1 MKPPGIGSSSLSTD
15 MDSTPLPRRRDF
27 LQTAGLG
34 VLGWPVMQSFFGSSM
49 AAQAQTAA
57 PTGTPALPQLNRFPR
72 MMQDWLV
79 NEVRAAEQR
88 GNARRE
94 ALKTKADA
102 EAYVKSVQER
112 IRTCFGPLPEKTPL
126 NAKVTKV
133 LERDKTMERDHY
145 RIENIVFES
154 RPNYLVTGNLYLPA
168 GPGRKGPFPGVIGV
182 CGHSLNGKA
191 EAAYQSFAQ
200 GLARQGMACFLID
213 PVGQGERFQYLNE
226 KLGSRL
232 GGGTSEHNQMGA
244 PQALVGE
251 FLGTWFVWDAM
262 RALDYLLTRKEIDP
276 QHLGVTGNSGGGT
289 QTTWL
294 CGMEPRFTMAAPSCF
309 VTTFR
314 RDAENELPQDMEQCP
329 PRVLAE
335 DLDHCDFLAAMAP
348 KPVIIMA
355 QEKDYFDARGSA
367 ETYERLKKLYTLLGK
382 PENIQLHIGP
392 DPHGYTQP
400 NREAMYRFFSKA
412 TSIPAA
418 DAEPPITV
426 EKDEDLLCAPRG
438 QVSESGSRTLMSF
451 TRDKAEALAKK
462 RGSVG
467 GDALKKAVRSV
478 LKMPAL
484 ADSPPDYRILRTVGQ
499 RKYPAKAY
507 CAYAVETEPLIHA
520 LVTRLS
526 EEALTSRLPRGQS
539 KAVLYIS
546 HRSADAELRSD
557 PFVQELIASAP
568 DAAFFACDV
577 RGIGDSQP
585 DTCGANQFLGRYGS
599 HYFYSAYSLMLDRP
613 LLGQRTFD
621 VLRVIQL
628 LAAAGHTEIHL
639 AGHGWGALPAAFAA
653 LLSEDVKQVTLKHAL
668 TSFHDLA
675 IHDDQQWPNA
685 FMLPYVLEHFD
696 LPDCY
701 TALKSRDLRLI
712 EPWGAA
718 DGMK

>member
-1 MKPPGIGSSSLSTD
+1 
-15 MDSTPLPRRRDF
+15 MDSPPLPRRRDF
-27 LQTAGLG
+27 LQTTGLG
-34 VLGWPVMQSFFGSSM
+34 LLSWPVMQSFFGQTSTVL
-49 AAQAQTAA
+49 AQTSATVPAA
-57 PTGTPALPQLNRFPR
+57 AVPALNRFPR

-79 NEVRAAEQR
+79 TEVRAAESR
-88 GNARRE
+88 GNARRD

-102 EAYVKSVQER
+102 EVYVKSVQER
-112 IRTCFGPLPEKTPL
+112 IRECFGPLPEKTPL

-133 LERDKTMERDHY
+133 LERDGY
-145 RIENIVFES
+145 RVENIVFES
-154 RPNYLVTGNLYLPA
+154 RPNFLVTGNLYLPTN
-168 GPGRKGPFPGVIGV
+168 RKGPVPGVIGV

-191 EAAYQSFAQ
+191 AEAYQSFAQ
-200 GLARQGMACFLID
+200 GLARQGQSCFIID
-213 PVGQGERFQYLNE
+213 PAGQGERFQYLNE

-232 GGGTSEHNQMGA
+232 GGGTSEHNQMGG
-244 PQALVGE
+244 PQALIGE

-262 RALDYLLTRKEIDP
+262 RALDYLLTRQEIDP
-276 QHLGVTGNSGGGT
+276 KHIGVTGNSGGGT
-289 QTTWL
+289 QTAWL
-294 CGMEPRFTMAAPSCF
+294 CGMESRFTMGAPSCF

-329 PRVLAE
+329 PRVLAH

-367 ETYERLKKLYTLLGK
+367 ETYERLKQLYTLLGK

-392 DPHGYTQP
+392 DPHGYTQS
-400 NREAMYRFFSKA
+400 NREAMYRFFGKV
-412 TSIPAA
+412 TGIPAA
-418 DAEPPITV
+418 TTEPTITV
-426 EKDEDLLCAPRG
+426 EKDADLLCTPRG
-438 QVSESGSRTLMSF
+438 QVAEVGSRTLMSF
-451 TRDKAEALAKK
+451 TREKADLLAAK
-462 RGSVG
+462 RKHLTDES
-467 GDALKKAVRSV
+467 LKKAVRET
-478 LKMPAL
+478 LKLPLL
-484 ADSPPDYRILRTVGQ
+484 ADSPPDYRILRSVGG
-499 RKYPAKAY
+499 RKYPTKAY
-507 CAYAVETEPLIHA
+507 CTYAVETEPLIHA

-526 EEALTSRLPRGQS
+526 DEALTSRLPRGFS

-546 HRSADAELRSD
+546 HRSADAELRGD

-568 DAAFFACDV
+568 NAAFFACDV

-599 HYFYSAYSLMLDRP
+599 HYFYAAYSQMLDRP

-639 AGHGWGALPAAFAA
+639 AGQGWGALPAAFAA
-653 LLSEDVKQVTLKHAL
+653 LLSREVNQVTLKHAL
-668 TSFHDLA
+668 TSFHELA
-675 IHDDQQWPNA
+675 VHDDQQWPTA
-685 FMLPYVLEHFD
+685 FMLPQVLHHFD

-701 TALKSRDLRLI
+701 TALQKQKLQLI
-712 EPWGAA
+712 EPWTAA

>member
-1 MKPPGIGSSSLSTD
+1 
-15 MDSTPLPRRRDF
+15 MDTPSLPRRRDF
-27 LQTAGLG
+27 LQTTGMGLM
-34 VLGWPVMQSFFGSSM
+34 GWPLVQGLLGSST
-49 AAQAQTAA
+49 ATAQTAA
-57 PTGTPALPQLNRFPR
+57 PATTTTTLPPLNRFPR

-79 NEVRAAEQR
+79 NEVRAAEKR
-88 GNARRE
+88 GNAKRE
-94 ALKTKADA
+94 ALHTKADA

-112 IRTCFGPLPEKTPL
+112 IRESFGPLPEKTPL
-126 NAKVTKV
+126 NAKVTQT
-133 LERDKTMERDHY
+133 LEREGY

-154 RPNYLVTGNLYLPA
+154 RPGYLVTGNLYLPT
-168 GPGRKGPFPGVIGV
+168 GHKGKVPGVIGT

-191 EAAYQSFAQ
+191 AEAYQSFAQ
-200 GLARQGMACFLID
+200 GLARQGQACFLID

-262 RALDYLLTRKEIDP
+262 RALDYLITRPEIDP
-276 QHLGVTGNSGGGT
+276 NHLGVTGNSGGGT

-294 CGMEPRFTMAAPSCF
+294 CGMEPRFTMGAPSCF

-329 PRVLAE
+329 PRVLAH

-348 KPVIIMA
+348 KPVIILA
-355 QEKDYFDARGSA
+355 QEKDFFDNRGST

-392 DPHGYTQP
+392 DPHGYSLS
-400 NREAMYRFFSKA
+400 NREAMYHFFGQA
-412 TSIPAA
+412 TGIPAA
-418 DAEPPITV
+418 AAEPAIIL
-426 EKDEDLLCAPRG
+426 EKDPDLFCTPKG
-438 QVSESGSRTLMSF
+438 QVAEMGSRTLMSF
-451 TRDKAEALAKK
+451 TSEHAEALAKK
-462 RGSVG
+462 REAPRGAALEKSV
-467 GDALKKAVRSV
+467 RNV
-478 LKMPAL
+478 LKLSAQPE
-484 ADSPPDYRILRTVGQ
+484 SPPDYRILRSAGA
-499 RKYPAKAY
+499 RKYPTKSY
-507 CAYAVETEPLIHA
+507 CTYAVETEPMIHA

-526 EEALTSRLPRGQS
+526 DEALTSRLPRGQS

-557 PFVQELIASAP
+557 PFVQELITASP
-568 DAAFFACDV
+568 DAAIFACDV
-577 RGIGDSQP
+577 RGMGDSQP

-599 HYFYSAYSLMLDRP
+599 HYFYAAFSQMLDRP

-639 AGHGWGALPAAFAA
+639 AGQGWGALPAALAA
-653 LLSEDVKQVTLKHAL
+653 VLCKDIKQITLKHAL
-668 TSFHDLA
+668 TAFHELA
-675 IHDDQQWPNA
+675 VHEDQQWPNA
-685 FMLPYVLEHFD
+685 VMLPQVLAHFD

-701 TALKSRDLRLI
+701 AELQTRTLQLI

-718 DGMK
+718 GGMK

>member
-1 MKPPGIGSSSLSTD
+1 
-15 MDSTPLPRRRDF
+15 MDSSPLPRRRDF
-27 LQTAGLG
+27 LQTTGLG
-34 VLGWPVMQSFFGSSM
+34 LLGLPALQSFFGSTGS
-49 AAQAQTAA
+49 ALAQTAA
-57 PTGTPALPQLNRFPR
+57 PAATPTATAAAVPALNRFPR

-79 NEVRAAEQR
+79 AEVRAAEQR

-112 IRTCFGPLPEKTPL
+112 IRECFGPLPEKTPL
-126 NAKVTKV
+126 NAKVTKT
-133 LERDKTMERDHY
+133 LERDGY

-154 RPNYLVTGNLYLPA
+154 RPGYLVTGNFYLPTN
-168 GPGRKGPFPGVIGV
+168 RRNKVPGVIGV

-191 EAAYQSFAQ
+191 AEAYQSFAQ
-200 GLARQGMACFLID
+200 GLARQGQACFLVD

-232 GGGTSEHNQMGA
+232 GGGTSEHNQMGV
-244 PQALVGE
+244 PQTLVGE

-262 RALDYLLTRKEIDP
+262 RALDYLITRPEIDTK
-276 QHLGVTGNSGGGT
+276 HLGITGNSGGGT

-329 PRVLAE
+329 PRVLAH

-348 KPVIIMA
+348 KPVIILA
-355 QEKDYFDARGSA
+355 QEKDFFDNRGST
-367 ETYERLKKLYTLLGK
+367 ESYERLKKLYALLGK

-392 DPHGYTQP
+392 DPHGYTQS
-400 NREAMYRFFSKA
+400 NREAMYRFFGKA
-412 TSIPAA
+412 TGVPPAA
-418 DAEPPITV
+418 AEPAITI
-426 EKDEDLLCAPRG
+426 EKDEELLCTPKG
-438 QVSESGSRTLMSF
+438 QVAEEGSRTLMTF
-451 TRDKAEALAKK
+451 AKEKAEALAAK
-462 RGSVG
+462 RK
-467 GDALKKAVRSV
+467 ALSGAALQQAVRKV
-478 LKMPAL
+478 LKLPAL
-484 ADSPPDYRILRTVGQ
+484 ADSPPDYRILRSAGQ
-499 RKYPAKAY
+499 RKYPTKGY
-507 CAYAVETEPLIHA
+507 CTYAVETEPLIHA

-526 EEALTSRLPRGQS
+526 DEALTSRLPRGQS

-557 PFVQELIASAP
+557 PFVKELIAAAP

-577 RGIGDSQP
+577 RGMGDSQP

-599 HYFYSAYSLMLDRP
+599 HYFYAAFSQMLDRP
-613 LLGQRTFD
+613 LPGQRTFD

-628 LAAAGHTEIHL
+628 LVAAGHTEIHL
-639 AGHGWGALPAAFAA
+639 AGQGWGALPATFAA
-653 LLSEDVKQVTLKHAL
+653 LLSKEVKQVTLKHAL
-668 TSFHDLA
+668 SSFHELA
-675 IHDDQQWPNA
+675 VHEDQQWPA
-685 FMLPYVLEHFD
+685 AIMLPQVLQHFD

-701 TALKSRDLRLI
+701 QALQAQKLQLI
-712 EPWGAA
+712 EPWSAA

>member
-1 MKPPGIGSSSLSTD
+1 
-15 MDSTPLPRRRDF
+15 MDSPPLPRRREF
-27 LQTAGLG
+27 LQTTGLG
-34 VLGWPVMQSFFGSSM
+34 LLSWPVVQSFFGQTS
-49 AAQAQTAA
+49 AVLAQTSATA
-57 PTGTPALPQLNRFPR
+57 PTAGVPALNRFPR

-79 NEVRAAEQR
+79 AEVRAAESR

-112 IRTCFGPLPEKTPL
+112 IRDCFGPLPEKTPL
-126 NAKVTKV
+126 NAKVTKT
-133 LERDKTMERDHY
+133 LERDGYH
-145 RIENIVFES
+145 IENIVFES
-154 RPNYLVTGNLYLPA
+154 RPNFLVTGNLYLPTNQKS
-168 GPGRKGPFPGVIGV
+168 PVPGVIGV

-191 EAAYQSFAQ
+191 AEAYQSFAQ
-200 GLARQGMACFLID
+200 GLARQGQACFIID
-213 PVGQGERFQYLNE
+213 PAGQGERFQYLNE

-232 GGGTSEHNQMGA
+232 GGGTSEHNQMGG
-244 PQALVGE
+244 PQALIGE

-262 RALDYLLTRKEIDP
+262 RALDYLLTRQEIDP
-276 QHLGVTGNSGGGT
+276 KHLGVTGNSGGGT

-294 CGMEPRFTMAAPSCF
+294 CGMEPRFTMGAPSCF

-329 PRVLAE
+329 PRVLAH

-355 QEKDYFDARGSA
+355 QEKDYFDARGST

-392 DPHGYTQP
+392 DPHGYTQS
-400 NREAMYRFFSKA
+400 NREAMYRFFGKV
-412 TSIPAA
+412 TGIPAA
-418 DAEPPITV
+418 ATEPTITV
-426 EKDEDLLCAPRG
+426 EKDADLLCTPRG
-438 QVSESGSRTLMSF
+438 QVAEAGSRTLMSF
-451 TRDKAEALAKK
+451 TREKADDLAAKRKHLSGEALQ
-462 RGSVG
+462 
-467 GDALKKAVRSV
+467 KAVRET
-478 LKMPAL
+478 LKLPAL
-484 ADSPPDYRILRTVGQ
+484 ADSPPDYRILRSVGV
-499 RKYPAKAY
+499 RKYPTKAY
-507 CAYAVETEPLIHA
+507 CTYAVETEPLIHA

-526 EEALTSRLPRGQS
+526 NEALTSRLPRGLR

-546 HRSADAELRSD
+546 NRSADAELRSD
-557 PFVQELIASAP
+557 PFVQELIAYAP

-585 DTCGANQFLGRYGS
+585 DTCGANQFNGRYGS
-599 HYFYSAYSLMLDRP
+599 HYFYAAYSQMLDRP
-613 LLGQRTFD
+613 LLGQRSFD

-639 AGHGWGALPAAFAA
+639 AGQGWGALPAALAA
-653 LLSEDVKQVTLKHAL
+653 LLSREVKQVTLKHAL
-668 TSFHDLA
+668 TSFHELA
-675 IHDDQQWPNA
+675 VHDDQQWPTA
-685 FMLPYVLEHFD
+685 FMLPQVLHHFD

-701 TALKSRDLRLI
+701 KALQSQKLQLI
-712 EPWGAA
+712 EPWTAA

>member
-1 MKPPGIGSSSLSTD
+1 
-15 MDSTPLPRRRDF
+15 MDSSPLPRRRDF
-27 LQTAGLG
+27 LQTTGLG
-34 VLGWPVMQSFFGSSM
+34 LLGWPVMQSLFGHTST
-49 AAQAQTAA
+49 ALAQTAA
-57 PTGTPALPQLNRFPR
+57 TAPTAAVPPLNRFPR

-79 NEVRAAEQR
+79 TEVRAAEAR
-88 GNARRE
+88 GNARRD

-102 EAYVKSVQER
+102 EAYVKSVQDR
-112 IRTCFGPLPEKTPL
+112 IRQCFGPLPEKTPL
-126 NAKVTKV
+126 NTKVTKT
-133 LERDKTMERDHY
+133 LERDGY

-154 RPNYLVTGNLYLPA
+154 RPNFLVTGNLYLPTN
-168 GPGRKGPFPGVIGV
+168 RKGPVPGVIGV

-191 EAAYQSFAQ
+191 AEAYQSFAQ
-200 GLARQGMACFLID
+200 GLARQGQACFIID
-213 PVGQGERFQYLNE
+213 PAGQGERFQYLNE

-232 GGGTSEHNQMGA
+232 GGGTSEHNQMGG
-244 PQALVGE
+244 PQALIGE

-262 RALDYLLTRKEIDP
+262 RALDYLLTRNEIDP

-294 CGMEPRFTMAAPSCF
+294 CGMEPRFTMGAPSCF

-329 PRVLAE
+329 PRVLAH
-335 DLDHCDFLAAMAP
+335 DLDHGDFLAAMAP

-355 QEKDYFDARGSA
+355 QEKDYFDARGST

-392 DPHGYTQP
+392 DPHGYTQS
-400 NREAMYRFFSKA
+400 NREAMYRFFGKV
-412 TSIPAA
+412 TGIPAA
-418 DAEPPITV
+418 AAEPTITV
-426 EKDEDLLCAPRG
+426 EKDAVLLCTPRG
-438 QVSESGSRTLMSF
+438 QVAEAGSRTLMSF
-451 TRDKAEALAKK
+451 TREKADDLAAKRKHLTGEALQ
-462 RGSVG
+462 
-467 GDALKKAVRSV
+467 KAVRET
-478 LKMPAL
+478 LKLPAL
-484 ADSPPDYRILRTVGQ
+484 ADSPPDYRILRSVGA
-499 RKYPAKAY
+499 RKYPTKAY
-507 CAYAVETEPLIHA
+507 CTYAVETEPMIHA

-526 EEALTSRLPRGQS
+526 EEALTSRLPRGLS

-546 HRSADAELRSD
+546 HRSADAELRGD
-557 PFVQELIASAP
+557 PFVQELIAAAP

-599 HYFYSAYSLMLDRP
+599 HYFYAAYSQMLDRP

-628 LAAAGHTEIHL
+628 LAAAGHTEIHI
-639 AGHGWGALPAAFAA
+639 AGQGWGALPAAFAA
-653 LLSEDVKQVTLKHAL
+653 LLSREVKQVTLKHAL
-668 TSFHDLA
+668 NSFHELA
-675 IHDDQQWPNA
+675 VHDDQQWPTA
-685 FMLPYVLEHFD
+685 FMLPQVLHHFD

-701 TALKSRDLRLI
+701 AGLKSRNLRLF

>member
-1 MKPPGIGSSSLSTD
+1 M
-15 MDSTPLPRRRDF
+15 
-27 LQTAGLG
+27 
-34 VLGWPVMQSFFGSSM
+34 
-49 AAQAQTAA
+49 AQTAVKGTA
-57 PTGTPALPQLNRFPR
+57 AVGTPAVMPPLNRFPR
-72 MMQDWLV
+72 MLQDWLV
-79 NEVRAAEQR
+79 TQVRAAETR

-112 IRTCFGPLPEKTPL
+112 IRRAFGPVPEKTPL

-133 LERDKTMERDHY
+133 VEREAY
-145 RIENIVFES
+145 RIEHIVFES
-154 RPNYLVTGNLYLPA
+154 RPGFLVTGNLYLPA
-168 GPGRKGPFPGVIGV
+168 GLKGKVPGVIGV

-191 EAAYQSFAQ
+191 AEAYQSFAQ
-200 GLARQGMACFLID
+200 GLARQGQACFIVD
-213 PVGQGERFQYLNE
+213 PAGQGERFQYLNE

-232 GGGTSEHNQMGA
+232 GGGTTEHNQMGA

-251 FLGTWFVWDAM
+251 FLGNWFAWDAM
-262 RALDYLLTRKEIDP
+262 RALDYLLTRPEIDP
-276 QHLGVTGNSGGGT
+276 KHLGVTGNSGGGT

-294 CGMEPRFTMAAPSCF
+294 CGLEPRFTMAAPSCF

-329 PRVLAE
+329 PSVLAL

-367 ETYERLKKLYTLLGK
+367 ETYERLKKIYTLLGK
-382 PENIQLHIGP
+382 PENIQLHTGP
-392 DPHGYTQP
+392 DPHGYSQP
-400 NREAMYRFFSKA
+400 NREAMYRFFGRA
-412 TSIPAA
+412 TGIPAA
-418 DAEPPITV
+418 ATEPAITV
-426 EKDEDLLCAPRG
+426 EKDEDLLCTPRG
-438 QVSESGSRTLMSF
+438 QVSVEGSRTVMSF
-451 TRDKAEALAKK
+451 TRDTAESLAKTRSAL
-462 RGSVG
+462 RGG
-467 GDALKKAVRSV
+467 ALQKAVRDV
-478 LKMPAL
+478 LKLPATGEV
-484 ADSPPDYRILRTVGQ
+484 PDYRILRGVGG
-499 RKYPAKAY
+499 RKYSAKGY
-507 CAYAVETEPLIHA
+507 CTYAVETEPQIHA

-526 EEALTSRLPRGQS
+526 DEALTSRLPRGQA
-539 KAVLYIS
+539 KAVLYVS
-546 HRSADAELRSD
+546 HRSADAELRGD
-557 PFVQELIASAP
+557 PFVQELIAASP

-599 HYFYSAYSLMLDRP
+599 HYFYSAYSSMLDRP

-621 VLRVIQL
+621 VLRVMQV

-639 AGHGWGALPAAFAA
+639 VGQAWGALPAAFAA
-653 LLSEDVKQVTLKHAL
+653 VLTPEIKQVTLRHAL

-685 FMLPYVLEHFD
+685 FMLPHVLKHFD

-701 TALKSRDLRLI
+701 AELQKRQLKLI
-712 EPWGAA
+712 DPWGAA
-718 DGMK
+718 DGMKA